1 MTTLGNARPAT
12 MRPPESDY
20 LDTARY
26 VRLMQ
31 LHTRER
37 GAADAEVHAPAVQR
51 LLNMEARLLDEQR
64 FEEWLALFTPDCIYW
79 VPANWPAVDP
89 AGSVSITLDDRRRL
103 EDRVARYRTGYAYS
117 QLPLSRMTHTLGAT
131 ECWQMDRRE
140 EVIART
146 AFHIS
151 ELRLG
156 EVNIYAGYY
165 EHIIVDPAKHARI
178 EEKRVHLLVADQPVK
193 NISFLF

>member
-1 MTTLGNARPAT
+1 MTMTGKARLAT
-12 MRPPESDY
+12 ARPPESDY
-20 LDTARY
+20 LDAARY
-26 VRLMQ
+26 TRLME

-37 GAADAEVHAPAVQR
+37 GRADAEAYAPAVQR
-51 LLNMEARLLDEQR
+51 LLNMEARLLDEHR
-64 FEEWLALFTPDCIYW
+64 FEEWLHLFTPDCIYW
-79 VPANWPAVDP
+79 VPAHWPVVDP

-117 QLPLSRMTHTLGAT
+117 QLPLSRMTRTLGAA
-131 ECWQMDRRE
+131 ECWRIDGRE
-140 EVIART
+140 AVIART

-156 EVNIYAGYY
+156 EVNVYAGYY
-165 EHIIVDPAKHARI
+165 EHIIADPAGNACI